1 MQRCRHQLGDG
12 HRAVAW
18 QAGDCS
24 LRTSPR
30 KVAVL
35 PSVGCIRRVRL
46 RVQRCHH
53 AGGLAVHF
61 GTCALAGDWLT
72 KSWIV
77 GRPAQKARGGARPSS
92 LAAAVTGA
100 RMGSGQV
107 TLTAG
112 QESHDCGGHEGGGWY
127 TDTYV

>member
-35 PSVGCIRRVRL
+35 PSVWCIRREGSESNDVTT
-46 RVQRCHH
+46 RV
-53 AGGLAVHF
+53 
-61 GTCALAGDWLT
+61 DWLFISGHARSPAT
-72 KSWIV
+72 GLRSRGSSAGLPKRPAV
-77 GRPAQKARGGARPSS
+77 AHGRPAS
-92 LAAAVTGA
+92 L
-100 RMGSGQV
+100 RR
-107 TLTAG
+107 
-112 QESHDCGGHEGGGWY
+112 
-127 TDTYV
+127 